1 MAKKYLD
8 QDGLLYFWQKITNA
22 FVKKDGNKVLSTND
36 YTTTEKNKL
45 SGIATGAQVNKIETV
60 QVNGSALTITNKTVN
75 VGVPE
80 KLSDLTNDGNFVAD
94 ADYVHTDNNFTTEEK
109 NKLANTNVAYGTSTT
124 GASTAAKVI
133 TVTGNTN
140 WTLSAGS
147 IIVVKFNATNSA
159 NNPTFN
165 VNGTGAKNVWYNTGL
180 ITTSNL
186 GYAGTA
192 NRPMYYVYDG
202 TQFIFMGW
210 STDSNTT
217 YTPKSLGFGYGT
229 CATAEAT
236 AAKVVT
242 FSGYSI
248 VDNGFVSV
256 KFTYGVPASATMN
269 INSKGAKSIYW
280 QGAAIKNG
288 VIKAGDT
295 ATFVYIS
302 NIYHLISIDKGFTEA
317 GYKRDI
323 FPTGVSQ
330 TGTVGGLLSEEA
342 TEFLYGLKNKADNDE
357 ANLDVLYVNNEPLTV
372 TKSTAIGTDGDN
384 YDYYSGFITIPTN
397 NNQLA
402 NGAGYQTAS
411 QVQTAINTAISGI
424 TGIDYKIVTSL
435 PTTGEKGTIYL
446 LANSSSETQNIYDEY
461 IYVDSKWEKI
471 GTTAVDLSDYIKD
484 EDLVKITN
492 AEIDTIVAN

>member
-1 MAKKYLD
+1 M
-8 QDGLLYFWQKITNA
+8 
-22 FVKKDGNKVLSTND
+22 
-36 YTTTEKNKL
+36 
-45 SGIATGAQVNKIETV
+45 
-60 QVNGSALTITNKTVN
+60 
-75 VGVPE
+75 
-80 KLSDLTNDGNFVAD
+80 
-94 ADYVHTDNNFTTEEK
+94 
-109 NKLANTNVAYGTSTT
+109 
-124 GASTAAKVI
+124 
-133 TVTGNTN
+133 
-140 WTLSAGS
+140 SAGS

-242 FSGYSI
+242 FSGFSL

-302 NIYHLISIDKGFTEA
+302 NIYHLISVDKGFTEA
-317 GYKRDI
+317 GYKRDV

-330 TGTVGGLLSEEA
+330 TGMVGGLLSEEA

-357 ANLDVLYVNNEPLTV
+357 VNLDVLYVNNEPLTV
-372 TKSTAIGTDGDN
+372 TKSTAIGTDGDD

-397 NNQLA
+397 NNQLT

-424 TGIDYKIVTSL
+424 TGIDYQIVSSL
-435 PTTGEKGTIYL
+435 PTTGNKGTIYL

-461 IYVDSKWEKI
+461 IYVNSKWEKI
-471 GTTAVDLSDYIKD
+471 GTTAVDLSDYIKE

>member
-94 ADYVHTDNNFTTEEK
+94 ANYVHTDNNFTTEEK

-242 FSGYSI
+242 FSGFSL

-280 QGAAIKNG
+280 KGSAITDG
-288 VIKAGDT
+288 IIQAGDT

-302 NIYHLISIDKGFTEA
+302 NIYHLVSIDRGFTEA
-317 GYKRDI
+317 HI
-323 FPTGVSQ
+323 NNLTHTIS
-330 TGTVGGLLSEEA
+330 GGLLSQTDA
-342 TEFLYGLKNKADNDE
+342 EFLYGQKNKMDNDE
-357 ANLDVLYVNNEPLTV
+357 ANLDALYVNGTLLTV
-372 TKSTAIGTDGDN
+372 TKSTETGTDGDS
-384 YDYYSGFITIPTN
+384 YDYYTGSITIPTN

-424 TGIDYKIVTSL
+424 TGIDYQIVSSL
-435 PTTGEKGTIYL
+435 PTTGNKGTIYL

-461 IYVDSKWEKI
+461 IYVNNKWEKI

>member
-8 QDGLLYFWQKITNA
+8 PDGLLYFWQKITNA

-45 SGIATGAQVNKIETV
+45 SGIAAGAQVNKIETV

-165 VNGTGAKNVWYNTGL
+165 VNGTGAKSVWYNTGL

-210 STDSNTT
+210 STDNNTT
-217 YTPKSLGFGYGT
+217 YTPQGLGFGYGT

-242 FSGYSI
+242 LSGYAL
-248 VDNGFVSV
+248 VNNGFVSV

-269 INSKGAKSIYW
+269 IDSKGAKAIYW
-280 QGAAIKNG
+280 KGSAITDG
-288 VIKAGDT
+288 VIEAGDT

-302 NIYHLISIDKGFTEA
+302 NIYHLVSIDRGFTEA
-317 GYKRDI
+317 GYKKISIAETR
-323 FPTGVSQ
+323 V
-330 TGTVGGLLSEEA
+330 VGGLMSEDA
-342 TEFLYGLKNKADNDE
+342 AEFLYGLKRQKEDDE
-357 ANLDVLYVNNEPLTV
+357 EGLDILYVNGTPLEV
-372 TKSTAIGTDGDN
+372 TKSTTTTTEGD
-384 YDYYSGFITIPTN
+384 YSYTFSGSITIPTN
-397 NNQLA
+397 NNQLT

-411 QVQTAINTAISGI
+411 QVNTAITNAISGI
-424 TGIDYKIVTSL
+424 TGIDYQIVSTL
-435 PTTGEKGTIYL
+435 PSTGAKGTIYL

-461 IYVDSKWEKI
+461 IYVNNNWEKI

-492 AEIDTIVAN
+492 TEIDTIVAN

>member
-159 NNPTFN
+159 SNPTFN

-217 YTPKSLGFGYGT
+217 YTPQGLGFGYGT

-242 FSGYSI
+242 LSGYAL
-248 VDNGFVSV
+248 VNNGFVSV

-269 INSKGAKSIYW
+269 INSKGAKAIYW
-280 QGAAIKNG
+280 KGSAITDG
-288 VIKAGDT
+288 VIQAGDT

-302 NIYHLISIDKGFTEA
+302 NTYHLVSIDRGFTEA
-317 GYKRDI
+317 GENHLNHTI
-323 FPTGVSQ
+323 H
-330 TGTVGGLLSEEA
+330 GGLLSKTD
-342 TEFLYGLKNKADNDE
+342 TEFLYGLKYKADDEE
-357 ANLDVLYVNNEPLTV
+357 ANLDVLYVNNEPLSV
-372 TKSTAIGTDGDN
+372 TKNSMISTDGAN
-384 YDYYSGFITIPTN
+384 YNYYSGFITIPTN
-397 NNQLA
+397 NNQLT

-411 QVQTAINTAISGI
+411 QVQTAINTAISGM

-446 LANSSSETQNIYDEY
+446 LANSGSETQNIYDEY
-461 IYVDSKWEKI
+461 IYVNSKWEKI
-471 GTTAVDLSDYIKD
+471 GTTAVDLSDYVKNS
-484 EDLVKITN
+484 DLVKITN
-492 AEIDTIVAN
+492 TEIDTIVAN